1 VDPDP
6 DPDWIR
12 IQWGPW
18 IQSCEWNDKSMNREP
33 ESTTRIGP
41 DASFFIRISK
51 STLTFE
57 FRTISFSFPPLIFR
71 QR

>member
-1 VDPDP
+1 MFKNAAFLY
-6 DPDWIR
+6 
-12 IQWGPW
+12 GFE
-18 IQSCEWNDKSMNREP
+18 QSCEWNDKSMNREP

-57 FRTISFSFPPLIFR
+57 FRTISFSSVV
-71 QR
+71 